1 MWLLH
6 AYLRVVPV
14 KIGYFIDWKPALER
28 TDSILLLGHHPWPGG
43 GGGGGGGVVYT
54 FECTDILN

>member
-28 TDSILLLGHHPWPGG
+28 TYFILLLGRHPGPGG
-43 GGGGGGGVVYT
+43 GGGGGGGG
-54 FECTDILN
+54 